1 MIKTLDVTDFQSDTR
16 IKRFKR
22 FIFGVNPA
30 AAEFQHALQTLLA
43 DIPVTTNI
51 ADDILIFAEN
61 TKQHGETLTRVLE
74 RYKSKGTTLNLEKS
88 VFFKNNLKYYSFMF
102 SKKGMKPD
110 TGKVKEIQET
120 PTPEN
125 KKALQS
131 FLGLTN
137 YMKRFTHDYSIQT
150 YHLRELLQDDKDYIW
165 SETHVQ
171 ACNNLKHSLN
181 SESYVFYLDNHK
193 EIIIYTDASFADGI
207 LEFRRSFCRN

>member
-22 FIFGVNPA
+22 LIFGVNPA
-30 AAEFQHALQTLLA
+30 AAEFRHVLQTILA

-110 TGKVKEIQET
+110 PGKVKEIQET

-137 YMKRFTHDYSIQT
+137 YMKRFTHDYSIQ
-150 YHLRELLQDDKDYIW
+150 R
-165 SETHVQ
+165 
-171 ACNNLKHSLN
+171 
-181 SESYVFYLDNHK
+181 
-193 EIIIYTDASFADGI
+193 IIYENYYRRIKITYGQKHMCKLVTTLNI
-207 LEFRRSFCRN
+207 LLIVKVVFSI